1 MTADGSPGDVSRPA
15 LAEQMAAVEQG
26 EAQTQT
32 PSLRSIHVAQMA
44 QSIPQVPLAV
54 LAARGVTRTFAPGE
68 NLMRQGDISDALHI
82 VLSGRVRVLREH
94 EDLIEPLVL
103 AELNAGSLVGE
114 MGVLD
119 GEPRSATVTAIEPTE
134 TREVPASTVAAVMKD
149 QPQLADGLLHL
160 VSRRLRNTDTM
171 VEQARLELVALVADH
186 LRTPLTSV
194 RGYVAL
200 LLGGELGV
208 LLPQQEEALE
218 TVSRN
223 VERLTDAVDRV
234 VGAFDSHGGVLSAA
248 WRPLESA
255 DVQPVSDF

>member
-1 MTADGSPGDVSRPA
+1 MTA
-15 LAEQMAAVEQG
+15 
-26 EAQTQT
+26 AQN
-32 PSLRSIHVAQMA
+32 A

-54 LAARGVTRTFAPGE
+54 LASHGVTRSFAPGE
-68 NLMRQGDISDALHI
+68 DLMRQGDVSDVLHI
-82 VLSGRVRVLREH
+82 VLSGRVRVVREH
-94 EDLIEPLVL
+94 EELVGPLVL
-103 AELNAGSLVGE
+103 AELSAGSLVGE

-134 TREVPASTVAAVMKD
+134 TREVPATTVMAVMKD
-149 QPQLADGLLHL
+149 QPQLADALLRL
-160 VSRRLRNTDTM
+160 VSRRLRHTDSM

-194 RGYVAL
+194 RGYVSL

-223 VERLTDAVDRV
+223 VERLNDAVDRV

-248 WRPLESA
+248 WRPLESSNA
-255 DVQPVSDF
+255 GPLPDFAATGL